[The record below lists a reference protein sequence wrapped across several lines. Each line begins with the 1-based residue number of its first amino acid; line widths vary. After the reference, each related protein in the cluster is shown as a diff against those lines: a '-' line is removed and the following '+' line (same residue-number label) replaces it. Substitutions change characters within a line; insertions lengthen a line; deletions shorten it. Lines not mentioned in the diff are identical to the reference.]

1 MRRSRM
7 YISYFSNPRFVTAP
21 SSSPQENCSQRTM
34 WWSPS
39 LREGFCNLT
48 AATGAIHRRS
58 SLSSMSFMNIQTDK
72 RFPLKNEE
80 DGNEKV
86 EETSICHVDDC
97 RVFLSGFGYMVL
109 YLYTHQFLN
118 LIFVLF
124 NRLKWLLFFIHK
136 VTHVG
141 RVRQCW

>member
-1 MRRSRM
+1 
-7 YISYFSNPRFVTAP
+7 
-21 SSSPQENCSQRTM
+21 
-34 WWSPS
+34 
-39 LREGFCNLT
+39 
-48 AATGAIHRRS
+48 
-58 SLSSMSFMNIQTDK
+58 MNIQTDK